1 MAYEVKKVAV
11 IFLIKKGE
19 KFLFVKRGHTGKC
32 DGYYMLPSGHVD
44 EGESVFAAC
53 ARELKEELDIV
64 VKPQDL
70 IFRMTEPTKT
80 HVHFFFEV
88 MHYEGTIKNN
98 EPQKHD
104 EVVFLSIDN
113 DKIHPVTA
121 YGIKEILNGKSFIE
135 DMQVDF

>member
-11 IFLIKKGE
+11 IFLIKKDG

-64 VKPQDL
+64 VKPQDM

-80 HVHFFFEV
+80 HEHFFFEV

>member
-121 YGIKEILNGKSFIE
+121 YGIKEILKGKSFIE

>member
-11 IFLIKKGE
+11 IFLIKKDG

-44 EGESVFAAC
+44 EGESVFTAC

-64 VKPQDL
+64 VKPEDL
-70 IFRMTEPTKT
+70 VFRMTEPTKT

-88 MHYEGTIKNN
+88 LHYEGTIKNN

-104 EVVFLSIDN
+104 EIAFLSIDN
-113 DKIHPVTA
+113 DKIHPVTV
-121 YGIKEILNGKSFIE
+121 YGIKEILNGKNFIE